1 MTVAF
6 DRVAPK
12 HVGDDEISNLVASTL
27 AKRRR
32 RFWLQVSLGVL
43 TPIVLLG
50 IWELM
55 SRNGFIDSRFFPP
68 PSQIVVS
75 AGEIVSDPRSLRAL
89 GHDLAATLQ
98 RLLIGYGLGATAGVT
113 FGVMMGM
120 YAPVR
125 FALSPIIYA
134 SFPIPKLAYFPLLL
148 IIFGIGDGSKI
159 ALITIGVFFMT
170 CINTLGGVLYTNP
183 IYLDVAR
190 AFQLPATTRWFR
202 IAIPAALPAIISGLK
217 LAMGNALILVVA
229 SEFVSSNNG
238 IGKFI
243 WNSWQMLDVAAMF
256 VGLIVIACIGL
267 VVMVIGNLLE
277 RWLIPWAT

>member
-1 MTVAF
+1 MTLAL
-6 DRVAPK
+6 DRVATK
-12 HVGDDEISNLVASTL
+12 RDGDDEISSLIAATS
-27 AKRRR
+27 ARRRR
-32 RFWLQVSLGVL
+32 RFWLQASLGVL
-43 TPIVLLG
+43 TPIVLLS

-55 SRNGFIDSRFFPP
+55 SRYGIIDSRFFPP
-68 PSQIVVS
+68 PSRIVVS

-89 GHDLAATLQ
+89 GLDVAATLQ
-98 RLLIGYGLGATAGVT
+98 RLVIGYGLGATAGVT
-113 FGVMMGM
+113 FGVMMGL
-120 YAPVR
+120 YAPIR

-190 AFQLPATTRWFR
+190 AFRLPATTRWFR

-267 VVMVIGNLLE
+267 TVMVIGNLLE